1 MAGFAERWL
10 VGGFQS
16 VCVMRVGATG
26 ASVIAP
32 DRGGPRRLAF
42 TQSSFNRGETR
53 YSNSRDF
60 YQQRTR
66 LLAMP
71 NKCFATRSREP
82 NKRNEKVFVR
92 AGAVFARLRLT
103 RLGVRVANWA
113 ARHPHKNTRAAH
125 HMLTGLVCISH
136 PIKVTAENSIS
147 LGNHRGLT

>member
-1 MAGFAERWL
+1 VAGFAERWL

-71 NKCFATRSREP
+71 INVSQLEAGSRTKETRKSLCAP
-82 NKRNEKVFVR
+82 GPFSLVF
-92 AGAVFARLRLT
+92 G
-103 RLGVRVANWA
+103 
-113 ARHPHKNTRAAH
+113 
-125 HMLTGLVCISH
+125 
-136 PIKVTAENSIS
+136 
-147 LGNHRGLT
+147 